1 MACVF
6 AEAKAFLATHPLLFA
21 NVRVLP
27 AKASSTPDVRR
38 LK

>member
-6 AEAKAFLATHPLLFA
+6 AEVSTFPATHPLLFA

-27 AKASSTPDVRR
+27 EKAGFTPDVRR

>member
-6 AEAKAFLATHPLLFA
+6 AEVSPFPATHPLLFA
-21 NVRVLP
+21 NVRNLAEMANP
-27 AKASSTPDVRR
+27 LRGVRR